1 MNTYLGVAE
10 TLAPA
15 DIDEG
20 LMAATEWLLLEGYL
34 LRSPGEPGRLRQGG
48 AGGQGRRRA
57 RGHHASPTPSA
68 SSATARRSWR

>member
-34 LRSPGEPGRLRQGG
+34 FDRPGEPGRLRQGG
-48 AGGQGRRRA
+48 AGRQGRRRA
-57 RGHHASPTPSA
+57 RGRSPSPTRSA